1 MQKYLQTSFNRKI
14 ANSLKKKWSAPS
26 IMSAFLII
34 CMLFIYSCE
43 SLGLSSTSIH
53 ISAKTNFPEA
63 KITLMPETMIP
74 SINKG
79 QAIKAIKSESINTII
94 KTTQEHKVL
103 LIKQILLNGAYEQ
116 IQYSDRK
123 NNIDNTL
130 FDI

>member
-53 ISAKTNFPEA
+53 ITAKTNLPQT
-63 KITLMPETMIP
+63 KVTLMPEAMIP

-79 QAIKAIKSESINTII
+79 QAIKAIESESINTII
-94 KTTQEHKVL
+94 KITQERKVL
-103 LIKQILLNGAYEQ
+103 LMKQILLDGAYEQ

-123 NNIDNTL
+123 DSIENTL